1 MAAYADARA
10 AADSV
15 LPLATDAPLYDKIR
29 RRTREDGVEAI
40 GSVKD
45 YTLVECFR
53 THEGKR
59 QLLLGMKKRGF
70 GVGKWN
76 GFGGKFDAG
85 ETVRDCALRELEE
98 ESGLVPERLEWR
110 AQLLFTFRDSGKLM
124 RVHVFAAEG
133 FDGEPVETEEMAPR
147 WFDVDAIPYAEM
159 WHDDTFW
166 LPRFLA
172 GERFEGWFDYAAG
185 GEAKNLV
192 LAHEVVPLP
201 SSTPLK
207 PPRADRNFIS
217 PP

>member
-1 MAAYADARA
+1 MAAYADARSA
-10 AADSV
+10 ANSV

-40 GSVKD
+40 GSIKD

-98 ESGLVPERLEWR
+98 ERKGRHR
-110 AQLLFTFRDSGKLM
+110 GRHRD
-124 RVHVFAAEG
+124 RQ
-133 FDGEPVETEEMAPR
+133 
-147 WFDVDAIPYAEM
+147 
-159 WHDDTFW
+159 
-166 LPRFLA
+166 
-172 GERFEGWFDYAAG
+172 
-185 GEAKNLV
+185 
-192 LAHEVVPLP
+192 
-201 SSTPLK
+201 
-207 PPRADRNFIS
+207 
-217 PP
+217 

>member
-10 AADSV
+10 AANSV

-40 GSVKD
+40 GSIKD

-98 ESGLVPERLEWR
+98 ESGLVPERMEWR
-110 AQLLFTFRDSGKLM
+110 AQLLFTFRDSGQLM
-124 RVHVFAAEG
+124 RVDVFAAEG
-133 FDGEPVETEEMAPR
+133 FAGEPVET
-147 WFDVDAIPYAEM
+147 
-159 WHDDTFW
+159 
-166 LPRFLA
+166 
-172 GERFEGWFDYAAG
+172 
-185 GEAKNLV
+185 
-192 LAHEVVPLP
+192 
-201 SSTPLK
+201 
-207 PPRADRNFIS
+207 
-217 PP
+217 

>member
-1 MAAYADARA
+1 MAAVA
-10 AADSV
+10 APK
-15 LPLATDAPLYDKIR
+15 LL
-29 RRTREDGVEAI
+29 
-40 GSVKD
+40 
-45 YTLVECFR
+45 TLVFVLKPG
-53 THEGKR
+53 HV
-59 QLLLGMKKRGF
+59 LLGMKKRGF

-98 ESGLVPERLEWR
+98 ESGLVPERMEWR

-185 GEAKNLV
+185 GEATNRV

>member
-53 THEGKR
+53 TVNNKR

-85 ETVRDCALRELEE
+85 ETARE
-98 ESGLVPERLEWR
+98 
-110 AQLLFTFRDSGKLM
+110 
-124 RVHVFAAEG
+124 
-133 FDGEPVETEEMAPR
+133 
-147 WFDVDAIPYAEM
+147 
-159 WHDDTFW
+159 
-166 LPRFLA
+166 
-172 GERFEGWFDYAAG
+172 
-185 GEAKNLV
+185 
-192 LAHEVVPLP
+192 
-201 SSTPLK
+201 
-207 PPRADRNFIS
+207 
-217 PP
+217 

>member
-1 MAAYADARA
+1 MAAYADARSA
-10 AADSV
+10 ANSV

-40 GSVKD
+40 GSIKD

-98 ESGLVPERLEWR
+98 ESGLVPERMEWR

-133 FDGEPVETEEMAPR
+133 FAGEPVETEEMAPR

-172 GERFEGWFDYAAG
+172 GERFEGWFAYAAG
-185 GEAKNLV
+185 GEATNRG
-192 LAHEVVPLP
+192 LAHEGGPLP
-201 SSTPLK
+201 SATPRK